1 MAIYRLNL
9 KKGATVTKK
18 SPSTSGQSKAHYDY
32 IVREGN
38 YKENDPEKS
47 DLVKIENPE
56 LDSKKFPLG
65 YDPNPNFTKLGY
77 SQEEYWKKSNDK
89 FYVGNSYTPYK
100 EFKLTLPSELSNEEN
115 VALAQEYCRER
126 FGDKY
131 LYTMIVH
138 APDFDN
144 NSEKSEK
151 GEKQTHAHIMFSQK
165 IIDYDNLMPMEQFLK
180 SYNYR
185 DKDRP
190 KELRT
195 GGAAI
200 DREMNSYGGRVI
212 NGEYKKG
219 FVQTSRELWEKVL
232 NEKLVEKGIEPV
244 SCKTLKQQ
252 RLEALANGDYEKAEL
267 LDRPPINKDFR
278 LYQQK
283 EDTLSV
289 ADKVILEQH
298 KINIETKK
306 RKIAEYSK
314 KYNKEVKPIEL
325 INDIIFQYPA
335 KKEKAQALKPTA
347 DKIVAQVLNNVSD
360 GRYFQWR
367 NELKKLQ
374 QKEKQQKL
382 DLTLEKNK
390 VIKALE
396 NLKSTHINSDYFK
409 SKVGEFNTN
418 YDKKV
423 NKALE
428 KINSEELKLNEI
440 LEKLTNTKAKDVV
453 KSVVREDT
461 HNPAKDV
468 PAQENVVE
476 NLLELLEDWEI
487 EEDIFNLIIE
497 KLADD
502 IKTVLAKDRQTVIN
516 NILHN
521 VADIVQEKF
530 IEKFKGTKHES
541 KIADYVSNVCYNKD
555 FTVSIVLGRVEEL
568 AK

>member
-1 MAIYRLNL
+1 M
-9 KKGATVTKK
+9 
-18 SPSTSGQSKAHYDY
+18 
-32 IVREGN
+32 
-38 YKENDPEKS
+38 
-47 DLVKIENPE
+47 
-56 LDSKKFPLG
+56 
-65 YDPNPNFTKLGY
+65 
-77 SQEEYWKKSNDK
+77 
-89 FYVGNSYTPYK
+89 
-100 EFKLTLPSELSNEEN
+100 
-115 VALAQEYCRER
+115 
-126 FGDKY
+126 
-131 LYTMIVH
+131 
-138 APDFDN
+138 
-144 NSEKSEK
+144 
-151 GEKQTHAHIMFSQK
+151 
-165 IIDYDNLMPMEQFLK
+165 
-180 SYNYR
+180 
-185 DKDRP
+185 
-190 KELRT
+190 
-195 GGAAI
+195 
-200 DREMNSYGGRVI
+200 
-212 NGEYKKG
+212 
-219 FVQTSRELWEKVL
+219 
-232 NEKLVEKGIEPV
+232 

-367 NELKKLQ
+367 NELRKLQ
-374 QKEKQQKL
+374 QKEKQKKL
-382 DLTLEKNK
+382 DLISEKNK
-390 VIKALE
+390 VIKELE

>member
-1 MAIYRLNL
+1 M
-9 KKGATVTKK
+9 
-18 SPSTSGQSKAHYDY
+18 
-32 IVREGN
+32 
-38 YKENDPEKS
+38 
-47 DLVKIENPE
+47 
-56 LDSKKFPLG
+56 
-65 YDPNPNFTKLGY
+65 
-77 SQEEYWKKSNDK
+77 
-89 FYVGNSYTPYK
+89 
-100 EFKLTLPSELSNEEN
+100 
-115 VALAQEYCRER
+115 
-126 FGDKY
+126 
-131 LYTMIVH
+131 
-138 APDFDN
+138 
-144 NSEKSEK
+144 
-151 GEKQTHAHIMFSQK
+151 
-165 IIDYDNLMPMEQFLK
+165 
-180 SYNYR
+180 
-185 DKDRP
+185 
-190 KELRT
+190 
-195 GGAAI
+195 
-200 DREMNSYGGRVI
+200 
-212 NGEYKKG
+212 
-219 FVQTSRELWEKVL
+219 
-232 NEKLVEKGIEPV
+232 
-244 SCKTLKQQ
+244 
-252 RLEALANGDYEKAEL
+252 
-267 LDRPPINKDFR
+267 
-278 LYQQK
+278 
-283 EDTLSV
+283 
-289 ADKVILEQH
+289 
-298 KINIETKK
+298 
-306 RKIAEYSK
+306 
-314 KYNKEVKPIEL
+314 
-325 INDIIFQYPA
+325 
-335 KKEKAQALKPTA
+335 
-347 DKIVAQVLNNVSD
+347 
-360 GRYFQWR
+360 
-367 NELKKLQ
+367 
-374 QKEKQQKL
+374 
-382 DLTLEKNK
+382 
-390 VIKALE
+390 IKALE

>member
-1 MAIYRLNL
+1 M
-9 KKGATVTKK
+9 
-18 SPSTSGQSKAHYDY
+18 
-32 IVREGN
+32 
-38 YKENDPEKS
+38 
-47 DLVKIENPE
+47 
-56 LDSKKFPLG
+56 
-65 YDPNPNFTKLGY
+65 
-77 SQEEYWKKSNDK
+77 
-89 FYVGNSYTPYK
+89 
-100 EFKLTLPSELSNEEN
+100 
-115 VALAQEYCRER
+115 
-126 FGDKY
+126 
-131 LYTMIVH
+131 
-138 APDFDN
+138 
-144 NSEKSEK
+144 
-151 GEKQTHAHIMFSQK
+151 
-165 IIDYDNLMPMEQFLK
+165 
-180 SYNYR
+180 
-185 DKDRP
+185 
-190 KELRT
+190 
-195 GGAAI
+195 
-200 DREMNSYGGRVI
+200 
-212 NGEYKKG
+212 
-219 FVQTSRELWEKVL
+219 
-232 NEKLVEKGIEPV
+232 
-244 SCKTLKQQ
+244 
-252 RLEALANGDYEKAEL
+252 
-267 LDRPPINKDFR
+267 
-278 LYQQK
+278 
-283 EDTLSV
+283 
-289 ADKVILEQH
+289 
-298 KINIETKK
+298 
-306 RKIAEYSK
+306 
-314 KYNKEVKPIEL
+314 
-325 INDIIFQYPA
+325 
-335 KKEKAQALKPTA
+335 
-347 DKIVAQVLNNVSD
+347 AQVLNNVSD

-367 NELKKLQ
+367 NELRKLQ

-541 KIADYVSNVCYNKD
+541 KIADYVSNVCYNK
-555 FTVSIVLGRVEEL
+555 FYSFNSTW
-568 AK
+568 